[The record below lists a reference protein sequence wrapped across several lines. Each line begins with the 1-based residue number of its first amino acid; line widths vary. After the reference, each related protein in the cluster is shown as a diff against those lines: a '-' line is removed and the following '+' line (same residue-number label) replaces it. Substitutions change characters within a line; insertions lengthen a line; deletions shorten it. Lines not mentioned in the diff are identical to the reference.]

1 MNPEFYLDNSS
12 TTSIHPD
19 VLEETLPLLKGRFG
33 NPSSLHASGV
43 DARTAVK
50 RAREKLAL
58 LLGVPPQAVTFTGG
72 GTESDNL
79 ALKGVFA
86 SSRLKGE
93 RLLIS
98 AIEHPAVME
107 AAAWLE
113 RQGVRVETIPV
124 TAQGVVEL
132 SAFEA
137 LVDAEVRMVSC
148 MAVNNELGTR
158 QPLVEM
164 GRILTRQAPKS
175 VFHCDA
181 VQAFTK
187 EPIPWKEAGISL
199 LSLSA
204 HKVHGPKGVGA
215 LVRTRPAPLE
225 PLIHGGG
232 QEDGLRNGTENPFG
246 IAAFALAAAR
256 SAAMHAAQQGERKE
270 YRRRWLDFLAEFPQ
284 LQVFQSPAAT
294 PFIVQFSW
302 PSIPGE
308 VILHHLEQE
317 GLLVSTGSACSSS
330 KSEPSHVLL
339 AAGMAREEALS
350 SLRLSFSV
358 HNTLEGLQAVF
369 PAFRRAMDKLGV
381 L

>member
-12 TTSIHPD
+12 TTPLHPD
-19 VLEETLPLLKGRFG
+19 VLEETLPLLKGWFG

-43 DARTAVK
+43 EARATVK

-79 ALKGVFA
+79 ALKGVFD
-86 SSRLKGE
+86 SPQLKGE

-98 AIEHPAVME
+98 AIEHPAVIE
-107 AAAWLE
+107 AAAWLK
-113 RQGVRVETIPV
+113 RQGVGVETIPV
-124 TAQGVVEL
+124 TAAGVVDL
-132 SAFEA
+132 AAFEA
-137 LVDAEVRMVSC
+137 MVDGEVRMVSC

-164 GRILTRQAPKS
+164 GRILARNAPKA

-187 EPIPWKEAGISL
+187 EHLPWKEAGISL

-215 LVRTRPAPLE
+215 LVRTRPVRLE
-225 PLIHGGG
+225 PLVHGGG
-232 QEDGLRNGTENPFG
+232 QEEGLRNGTENPFA
-246 IAAFALAAAR
+246 ITAFALAAAR
-256 SAAMHAAQQGERKE
+256 SGAMHAAQQGERKE
-270 YRRRWLDFLAEFPQ
+270 YRRRWLEFLAEFPQ
-284 LQVFQSPAAT
+284 LRVFQSPAAT
-294 PFIVQFSW
+294 PFIVQFCW
-302 PSIPGE
+302 PPIPGE

-330 KSEPSHVLL
+330 KNEPSHVLL
-339 AAGMAREEALS
+339 ATGMGREEALS
-350 SLRLSFSV
+350 SVRLSFSV
-358 HNTLEGLQAVF
+358 HNTLEGLAEVF
-369 PAFRRAMDKLGV
+369 PAFRRAMDKLRV